1 MKESLAVPNLW
12 TKNRVTRKP
21 TEMEEMLLFRLGTD
35 SPIPAT
41 ADVTETAGVS
51 IPSATVR
58 AVPNSACVP
67 RKEQLNMMLFVVRGE
82 HEPNR
87 GAAT

>member
-12 TKNRVTRKP
+12 ARNRATRKP
-21 TEMEEMLLFRLGTD
+21 TEMEDMLLFRLGTD
-35 SPIPAT
+35 NPRPVT

-51 IPSATVR
+51 IPSASVR
-58 AVPNSACVP
+58 AVPNRAWMP
-67 RKEQLNMMLFVVRGE
+67 NLNTTSFVVRGE

-87 GAAT
+87 EEAT